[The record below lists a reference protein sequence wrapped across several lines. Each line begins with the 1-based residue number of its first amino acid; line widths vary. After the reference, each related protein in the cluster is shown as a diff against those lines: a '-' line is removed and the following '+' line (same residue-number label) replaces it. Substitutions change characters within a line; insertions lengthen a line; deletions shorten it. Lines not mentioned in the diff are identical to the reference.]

1 MARGNEEEANDLA
14 RESVGAC
21 IRFLLQTQQPSPSH
35 DDDFRTV
42 RALVYCGG
50 FSLTR
55 LFRLLTGDLEPKSGP
70 LFMRICSGS
79 GEVGDDAPEARV
91 ERVQFF
97 NELQHCPPLTRFI
110 FEATEAAHTFS
121 SYHYSRA
128 MTAADLEAAFNKC
141 LASHRRAAESG
152 TLHPDAGPDALLAQ

>member
-1 MARGNEEEANDLA
+1 
-14 RESVGAC
+14 
-21 IRFLLQTQQPSPSH
+21 
-35 DDDFRTV
+35 
-42 RALVYCGG
+42 
-50 FSLTR
+50 
-55 LFRLLTGDLEPKSGP
+55 
-70 LFMRICSGS
+70 MRICSGS

-91 ERVQFF
+91 ERGSSNESSKTCGGCSAFSFAAHSNSHLQRNHLTDWSGISLQVQFF
-97 NELQHCPPLTRFI
+97 NELQHCPPLARFI